1 MNRDL
6 TVGNP
11 KSVLWRFCIPLFGS
25 VLFQQM
31 YNIADSFVA
40 GKFIGEDAL
49 AAVGNSYGITM
60 LFLAFAVGCN
70 IGCSVTV
77 SGLFG
82 AKQYRN
88 MKTAVSTAMIF
99 AGILCVCLMLFG
111 ILGCKELLRET
122 RTPDAIFA
130 DSGRYLEI
138 YIWGLPFLFFYNIAT
153 GIFSA
158 LGDSRT
164 PFLFLAGSSTANILA
179 DILFV
184 SCFDMGVAGV
194 AWATFLC
201 QGVSCA
207 LSLWVVLQRLAHM
220 PSEGRAAVFSFKL
233 LGKIASVSVPCI
245 LQQSFIS
252 VGNIVIQGVINGFGP
267 GVIAGYSAAVKLNN
281 LVITSFTTL
290 GNGMSNYTAQNM
302 GAGFSGRIKEG
313 FYAGIKMVWT
323 LCVPIAALY
332 FFAGDVLI
340 RFFLDRD
347 ASEAALLSGV
357 SFLKTVTP
365 FYFVIAVKLI
375 ADGVLRGA
383 GQMRQFMTATLAD
396 LVLRVALAV
405 FLAGPFGTAGI
416 FRSWPIGWGIATALS
431 VWFYCRGLWERG
443 GNSFQEGQALPADGE
458 KDGKVHK

>member
-220 PSEGRAAVFSFKL
+220 PSEGGRPFFPLSCLERLHPF
-233 LGKIASVSVPCI
+233 PCPAFC
-245 LQQSFIS
+245 S
-252 VGNIVIQGVINGFGP
+252 
-267 GVIAGYSAAVKLNN
+267 
-281 LVITSFTTL
+281 
-290 GNGMSNYTAQNM
+290 
-302 GAGFSGRIKEG
+302 R
-313 FYAGIKMVWT
+313 
-323 LCVPIAALY
+323 ALY
-332 FFAGDVLI
+332 PL
-340 RFFLDRD
+340 
-347 ASEAALLSGV
+347 
-357 SFLKTVTP
+357 
-365 FYFVIAVKLI
+365 
-375 ADGVLRGA
+375 
-383 GQMRQFMTATLAD
+383 
-396 LVLRVALAV
+396 
-405 FLAGPFGTAGI
+405 GI
-416 FRSWPIGWGIATALS
+416 L
-431 VWFYCRGLWERG
+431 
-443 GNSFQEGQALPADGE
+443 
-458 KDGKVHK
+458 